1 VSESQQMDA
10 PEKKSGS
17 KGLVI
22 ALVVIILALA
32 GAMVAIVMGKVD
44 LEKLLEE
51 PPPPPIVMLEEPAF
65 KPLDKFVVSVNNG
78 YTRNY
83 MVLDI
88 TVVSH
93 HPHMPEKVDQLSSLL
108 QNTLLKF
115 FSGLNMEQIQ
125 QKLDN
130 INQLQIDLR
139 HAFMDSAEEYGR
151 ELPIEEVLLTNVVV
165 Q

>member
-1 VSESQQMDA
+1 MSESQQMDA

-17 KGLVI
+17 KGLII
-22 ALVVIILALA
+22 ALILVILALG
-32 GAMVAIVMGKVD
+32 GAMAAMVMGKVD
-44 LEKLLEE
+44 LKKLFED

-65 KPLDKFVVSVNNG
+65 KPLEKFVVSVNNG

-93 HPHMPEKVDQLSSLL
+93 HPEMPEKVDQLSSLIK
-108 QNTLLKF
+108 NTLLKF
-115 FSGLNMEQIQ
+115 FSGLDMEQIQ
-125 QKLDN
+125 KKMDN

-139 HAFMDSAEEYGR
+139 QAFMDSAEEYGR
-151 ELPIEEVLLTNVVV
+151 ELPIEEVLLTNVVI